1 MSRTR
6 YYCLNLISVSLHS
19 WRAFY
24 IIYLLQVPWFLIL
37 YNLYLYFNVL
47 QSLWHIFLM
56 QKLFKKDQNCMY
68 LPIVK
73 CHSCHLHTKS
83 LMPPSNFIYAL
94 CREKLFFSDWKCA
107 LICISDWNSIS
118 YFQNM
123 GWISNQINEFCVLCN
138 CFQYNESKVLIR
150 VGFYEHMI
158 YPLDLLKPNT

>member
-6 YYCLNLISVSLHS
+6 YYCLHLISVSLHS

-56 QKLFKKDQNCMY
+56 QKLFKKDQNCVY

-83 LMPPSNFIYAL
+83 LMPPSNFLYAL
-94 CREKLFFSDWKCA
+94 CREKLF
-107 LICISDWNSIS
+107 LQIENVLTYISDWNSFFKTWAETQFKSMNFI
-118 YFQNM
+118 Y
-123 GWISNQINEFCVLCN
+123 CVTAFN
-138 CFQYNESKVLIR
+138 IMKERF
-150 VGFYEHMI
+150 
-158 YPLDLLKPNT
+158 

>member
-47 QSLWHIFLM
+47 QSLWHIFLI

-73 CHSCHLHTKS
+73 CHLHTKS
-83 LMPPSNFIYAL
+83 LMPPSNFLYAL
-94 CREKLFFSDWKCA
+94 CREKLFFRIENVHSSVILMGILFQCPIKLNRFRESIRIILLSHTIKSQVSR
-107 LICISDWNSIS
+107 LI
-118 YFQNM
+118 
-123 GWISNQINEFCVLCN
+123 
-138 CFQYNESKVLIR
+138 
-150 VGFYEHMI
+150 
-158 YPLDLLKPNT
+158 